1 MRSEKG
7 ITMLEIVF
15 TAAIILTFAGLILP
29 WQLQSWKRT
38 SGYSRTLSACQSIEK
53 QIEQCRILISMDPEV
68 NYAKFAQLKDTTIW
82 DNAANPP
89 IKFIWKMTSAKD
101 KFGAVRP
108 NIRKVQIT
116 AFVGP
121 KDSIVVNTAI
131 AKNF

>member
-1 MRSEKG
+1 
-7 ITMLEIVF
+7 
-15 TAAIILTFAGLILP
+15 
-29 WQLQSWKRT
+29 
-38 SGYSRTLSACQSIEK
+38 
-53 QIEQCRILISMDPEV
+53 MDPEV